1 MNRVT
6 IKINGVEYNLKG
18 RENEEY
24 LVKVANYVDSKVK
37 DIQNSSKGLSSTAV
51 ATLASLNISDELFK
65 ADIEIE
71 NLIKKNTSLEERNNT
86 LKERV
91 KELKDSIEERD
102 FNNLRIIEELKNKI
116 KILEENKDSKVLKEE
131 LDIKE
136 KEIIEVKE
144 TLETKERH
152 YTSQI
157 ESLDKEYQN
166 LLAECEKIKNNSDK
180 LKARYKENKFQLQ
193 NSRYRVLDLEK
204 KLVDVQIDLAK
215 EKKKKNALIKNV

>member
-71 NLIKKNTSLEERNNT
+71 SLLKKNTSLEERNNT
-86 LKERV
+86 LKERI

-102 FNNLRIIEELKNKI
+102 FNNLRIIEELKSKI
-116 KILEENKDSKVLKEE
+116 IELEENKNPEE
-131 LDIKE
+131 LIEELNIKE
-136 KEIIEVKE
+136 KEISNFKE
-144 TLETKERH
+144 SLELKEKN
-152 YTSQI
+152 YIDQI
-157 ESLDKEYQN
+157 EALNKEYKI
-166 LLAECEKIKNNSDK
+166 LEEECKKIKNSSEK
-180 LKARYKENKFQLQ
+180 FKVTYKENRFQLQ
-193 NSRYRVLDLEK
+193 NSKYKILDLEK
-204 KLVDVQIDLAK
+204 KLLDTRVDLAK
-215 EKKKKNALIKNV
+215 ERKKKNALIKNV

>member
-37 DIQNSSKGLSSTAV
+37 DIQNASKGLSSTAI

-71 NLIKKNTSLEERNNT
+71 SLLKKNTSLEERNNT
-86 LKERV
+86 LKERI

-102 FNNLRIIEELKNKI
+102 FNNLRIIEKLKNKI
-116 KILEENKDSKVLKEE
+116 SKLEENKNSEVIMEELNIKSKEINDFKEALEIKEE
-131 LDIKE
+131 HYFKE
-136 KEIIEVKE
+136 VEG
-144 TLETKERH
+144 LN
-152 YTSQI
+152 
-157 ESLDKEYQN
+157 KEYEILSEEYN
-166 LLAECEKIKNNSDK
+166 KVKNNSDK
-180 LKARYKENKFQLQ
+180 IKVRYKENKFQLQ
-193 NSRYRVLDLEK
+193 NAKYRILDLEK
-204 KLVDVQIDLAK
+204 KLLDTRIDLAK
-215 EKKKKNALIKNV
+215 EKKKKNALLKNV